1 MSLTEILERAWDG
14 AGGPDGFGPAF
25 DAVFRPDYV
34 RHSGDSSLTREEYRT
49 VIKEL
54 YAAFPD
60 LEMAII
66 DAVEQGDRVAFRWE
80 STGTHTG
87 SYYGVPPTNRRVTAR
102 GMTISR
108 FEGDCIVEDWTSWD
122 KASVLD
128 SLGIIQLR

>member
-1 MSLTEILERAWDG
+1 MSHTDLLARAWAD
-14 AGGPDGFGPAF
+14 ASGPSGFGPEF
-25 DAVFRPDYV
+25 DAVFSPDYV
-34 RHSGDSSLTREEYRT
+34 RHSGDSTLNKNEYRA
-49 VIKEL
+49 VVADL

-60 LEMAII
+60 LTMTIL

-87 SYYGVPPTNRRVTAR
+87 SYYGVPPTNRRITAR

-108 FEGDCIVEDWTSWD
+108 FEDDRIVEDWTTWD